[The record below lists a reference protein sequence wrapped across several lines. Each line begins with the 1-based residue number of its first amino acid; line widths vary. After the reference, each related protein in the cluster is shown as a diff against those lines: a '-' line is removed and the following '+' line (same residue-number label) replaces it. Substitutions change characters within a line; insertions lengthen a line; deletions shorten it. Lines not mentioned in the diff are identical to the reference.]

1 MQTPLAELEIE
12 RTGTIHLGKG
22 VLCISEMQAVFGPRR
37 LLSLLNGY
45 EGTKGL
51 LHICLEYRKVIRHHP
66 SK

>member
-51 LHICLEYRKVIRHHP
+51 LHICLGI
-66 SK
+66 